1 MRRARS
7 HIVERPP
14 PSSTWISNA
23 AVFQVPRRQ
32 SLPGYRFAQMP
43 DFGQAV
49 TRAPVAAM
57 DHDGHW
63 IRTAL
68 RWHPQLA
75 ELRFTTTVCDSR
87 ARWRGRH
94 IPDASEHVDHTF
106 LRSENII
113 ESSVSTHN
121 VSLSNYRC
129 KRRTNRKRLKRQ
141 KKESGKLPVDLVKLA
156 KVAISPVS

>member
-7 HIVERPP
+7 HIVERPR

-23 AVFQVPRRQ
+23 SVFQAPRRQ
-32 SLPGYRFAQMP
+32 SLPDYRFAQMP
-43 DFGQAV
+43 DFRQVV

-63 IRTAL
+63 MRTAP
-68 RWHPQLA
+68 RRHAQLT
-75 ELRFTTTVCDSR
+75 ELQFATTVCDSR

-94 IPDASEHVDHTF
+94 ILHASEHVDHTF

-113 ESSVSTHN
+113 KS
-121 VSLSNYRC
+121 
-129 KRRTNRKRLKRQ
+129 
-141 KKESGKLPVDLVKLA
+141 
-156 KVAISPVS
+156 